1 MKEDIKLKHANDA
14 SAFTEDELESY
25 HELLKSAYPSPK
37 RSIKD
42 SVMAEIRSESKVLD
56 VADSRKKKNKNKRMR
71 LLVKYGSLAACLAV
85 VTLVGAKLIPN
96 YSLMTADTVGNEAVR
111 MIEGAFETCA
121 VAADEDAVKN
131 NVLVKNYAMTLF
143 ATPAYGSAVIE
154 DEVCEKYSDE
164 AEAADDEIE
173 YGVAADSAAPTAEEA
188 VVEEV
193 VEEEIENERS
203 AIYLMNT
210 VPMNSSYTYYIYTP
224 VTGCEHSNVFRNSY
238 HDIPKNLIALVGK
251 EDFNRWAFETTES
264 SRREVNM
271 VEFYRHFSKDNRK
284 FVSAFRAFAEGDGAY
299 YCDIPD
305 VDLFENG
312 EWDKITEYYNNGGE
326 YDKCVGNFFEY
337 RYKNALVAEIT
348 VSEYTKW
355 LNKNGMLYLSDWSI
369 SDIAH
374 DFGITA
380 ERLSEIYDVVY
391 EKFIKEYTDAELFT
405 YDFDLLASQIRAE
418 YTDGLVRDIAQ
429 RIY

>member
-1 MKEDIKLKHANDA
+1 MKEDIKLKHENDA
-14 SAFTEDELESY
+14 SAFTEDELELY

-42 SVMAEIRSESKVLD
+42 SVMAEVRSESKVLE
-56 VADSRKKKNKNKRMR
+56 VADSRKQKNKNKRMR
-71 LLVKYGSLAACLAV
+71 LLVKYGSLAACLAL
-85 VTLVGAKLIPN
+85 VTLVGVKLIPN
-96 YSLMTADTVGNEAVR
+96 YSLMTADTTGNEAVR
-111 MIEGAFETCA
+111 MSEGAFETSA
-121 VAADEDAVKN
+121 VAADEDSVKN

-173 YGVAADSAAPTAEEA
+173 YGVAAEEA
-188 VVEEV
+188 VVEEA

-203 AIYLMNT
+203 AVYLMNT
-210 VPMNSSYTYYIYTP
+210 VPMNSSYTYYIYAP

-238 HDIPKNLIALVGK
+238 HDIPKNLIALAGK

-264 SRREVNM
+264 SRSEVNM

-284 FVSAFRAFAEGDGAY
+284 FVSAFRAFVEGDGSY

-312 EWDKITEYYNNGGE
+312 EWDKITEYYDNGGE
-326 YDKCVGNFFEY
+326 YNKCVGNFFEY
-337 RYKNALVAEIT
+337 RYKNALIAEIT

-355 LNKNGMLYLSDWSI
+355 LSKNGMLYLSDWSI
-369 SDIAH
+369 SDMAC
-374 DFGITA
+374 DFDITA

-391 EKFIKEYTDAELFT
+391 EKFIKEYPDAELFT

-418 YTDGLVRDIAQ
+418 YTDGLARDTEQ